1 MELIALELI
10 TLGGPVVVVL
20 LALSALGLAV
30 FLFKLVQYRSYS
42 NAMFDRVGQV
52 LQSWVRG
59 DAVETL
65 RLASVK
71 STPYT
76 ELLQQ
81 GMEWLGSGQESEQV
95 REELTRQGQSAMAKI
110 TSMNGFIEQI
120 AYLAPLFG
128 LLGTVLGMI
137 DVFQGLASATAGT
150 ETGALAG
157 GIWEALLTTA
167 VGLTVAIPFALM
179 HAGLE
184 GRANKIRKR
193 MEDQMT
199 QLFTAD
205 LYQSSSS
212 STR

>member
-1 MELIALELI
+1 MELI

-30 FLFKLVQYRSYS
+30 FLFKLVQYRRYS
-42 NAMFDRVGQV
+42 NTSFNRTEQA
-52 LQSWVRG
+52 LLSWSKGGGTAG
-59 DAVETL
+59 DDSFQNL
-65 RLASVK
+65 RA
-71 STPYT
+71 TPYT
-76 ELLQQ
+76 ELLRQ
-81 GMEWLGSGQESEQV
+81 GMSWLESGHQPEKI
-95 REELTRQGQSAMAKI
+95 REELTRRGQSI
-110 TSMNGFIEQI
+110 LTQINGMNGFIEQI

-137 DVFQGLASATAGT
+137 NVFQGLASTTAGT

-199 QLFTAD
+199 QLFTVD
-205 LYQSSSS
+205 LYRSSSS
-212 STR
+212 STQ